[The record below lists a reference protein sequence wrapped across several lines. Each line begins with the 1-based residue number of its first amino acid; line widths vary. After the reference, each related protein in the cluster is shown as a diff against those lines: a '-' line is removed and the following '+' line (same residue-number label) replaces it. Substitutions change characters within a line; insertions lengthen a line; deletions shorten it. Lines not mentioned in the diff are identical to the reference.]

1 MNYLINFLFKIR
13 FNEVFFIFVKI
24 LKIKN
29 LNVNFLIVYS
39 FRNENNK
46 IILESLK
53 FFENENSLLDFVK
66 KNSLNS
72 NSNSN
77 NETLQIF
84 VDLINEYLLGKPV
97 NLYEKANDLGIE
109 INLLQKFTTKFS
121 IKVIKYLIDNV
132 KNGDITTYSTLG
144 RAIGSKAYRAI
155 GNVLKNNPFSLIIPC
170 HRVINKNGSVGGYM
184 GKNIG
189 TWEQK
194 LKNNLLKI
202 ETNTI

>member
-1 MNYLINFLFKIR
+1 LNYLINFLFKIR

-144 RAIGSKAYRAI
+144 KAIGSKAYRAI

>member
-144 RAIGSKAYRAI
+144 KAIGSKAYRAI

>member
-1 MNYLINFLFKIR
+1 LNYLINFLFKIR

>member
-1 MNYLINFLFKIR
+1 MINFLFKIR

-144 RAIGSKAYRAI
+144 KAIGSKAYRAI